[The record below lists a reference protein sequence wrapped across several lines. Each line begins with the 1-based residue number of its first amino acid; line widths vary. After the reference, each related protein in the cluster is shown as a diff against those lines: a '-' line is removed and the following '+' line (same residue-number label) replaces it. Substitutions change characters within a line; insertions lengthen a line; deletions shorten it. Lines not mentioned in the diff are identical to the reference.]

1 MKKNSFYSRIR
12 SPFYRRFF
20 FSVLVLFVMV
30 PFQSG
35 AEVIRSAISS
45 DGVTF
50 TIEPGLRTT
59 GIYVDPYILVAEQG
73 NWVGLF
79 STSPA
84 PSVLPQV
91 IYVGTSVDGLTWSME
106 NRPIITVPGANALD
120 PTAVPLDDGSYRVY
134 YSATPGNNP
143 FGNFFLKSG
152 ILKPKSNS
160 KNDEDV
166 EIEVSGSKWSFVE
179 DGVDL
184 GILGVSPEAILLENG
199 DVRLY
204 VTDIGM
210 KVYRSGDGV
219 TFVQEPAILPSGSDS
234 TLIRL
239 DDNTYRMYYVD
250 RGQGTE
256 VIWTA
261 TSADGLNWQTE
272 SSTGIENITKSQA
285 WGVPD
290 SIELPDGR
298 IRLYWVDR

>member
-1 MKKNSFYSRIR
+1 MKKNILISRIR
-12 SPFYRRFF
+12 NPLYRGVLFGL
-20 FSVLVLFVMV
+20 LVLFAMA
-30 PFQSG
+30 PFQSR

-59 GIYVDPYILVAEQG
+59 GIYVDPYILVAKQG

-106 NRPIITVPGANALD
+106 NTPIITVPGSNALD
-120 PTAVPLDDGSYRVY
+120 PTAVPLGDGSYRVY

-143 FGNFFLKSG
+143 FAGFFLKSG
-152 ILKPKSNS
+152 ILRPKTNSN
-160 KNDEDV
+160 NDEDG
-166 EIEVSGSKWSFVE
+166 EIEVSDSKWSFAE
-179 DGVDL
+179 DGVNL
-184 GILGVSPEAILLENG
+184 GILGVSPEAILLDDG

-204 VTDIGM
+204 VTGIGM
-210 KVYRSGDGV
+210 KVYRSGDGL
-219 TFVQEPAILPSGSDS
+219 TFVQETAILPPGSDP

-239 DDNTYRMYYVD
+239 DDDTYRMYYVD
-250 RGQGTE
+250 RGQGAE
-256 VIWTA
+256 LIWTA
-261 TSADGLNWQTE
+261 TSIDGLNWQKE
-272 SSTGIENITKSQA
+272 SSTGIGNIAGSQA

-298 IRLYWVDR
+298 IRLYWVDM